1 MYIYIYIPAIEFF
14 SPYKQPFLFKLCF
27 PHGTIHDSY
36 PCDTVYFWK
45 LFLLLSV
52 SPIAT
57 ASSLSIVMAAI
68 MMMTT
73 MMIELFKAF
82 STAQA
87 IVQWE

>member
-1 MYIYIYIPAIEFF
+1 
-14 SPYKQPFLFKLCF
+14 
-27 PHGTIHDSY
+27 
-36 PCDTVYFWK
+36 VYFWK